1 MSFAA
6 KWIDLQITILRE
18 INQREKDKYH
28 MISLCGIFKK
38 NYTNELIYKT
48 ETDSQTQRTNLW
60 LPKKG
65 MGEGYI
71 RSLGFADYVYVYISE
86 TLCYIPEANTKKIKY
101 TSIKIN

>member
-1 MSFAA
+1 MQDKYYSVKKKNGIMSFAA

-48 ETDSQTQRTNLW
+48 ETDS
-60 LPKKG
+60 
-65 MGEGYI
+65 
-71 RSLGFADYVYVYISE
+71 
-86 TLCYIPEANTKKIKY
+86 
-101 TSIKIN
+101 

>member
-48 ETDSQTQRTNLW
+48 ETAASHSLKPSSHVLCTLGCDLVFRRLC
-60 LPKKG
+60 LPG
-65 MGEGYI
+65 GALLLPGAQEWG
-71 RSLGFADYVYVYISE
+71 
-86 TLCYIPEANTKKIKY
+86 
-101 TSIKIN
+101 